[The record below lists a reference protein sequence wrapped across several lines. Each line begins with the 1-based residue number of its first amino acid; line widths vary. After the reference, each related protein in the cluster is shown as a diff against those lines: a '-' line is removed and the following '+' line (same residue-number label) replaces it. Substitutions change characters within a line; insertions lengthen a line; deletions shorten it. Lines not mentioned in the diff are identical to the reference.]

1 MDTFIL
7 ICRFYVIFVAAA
19 GFLFGQLYFA
29 IFEWPATIA
38 GVFGLLSG
46 GLSGKFVTN
55 SRARSFAVIL
65 FCFTSVVGV
74 AFDAYNYYAHLN
86 IPGNYYA
93 WFMIGP
99 FCLCLLVI
107 TWKVSGNK
115 SSTKPL
121 RGVFVSSRQVPG
133 WYKFGILEFIPGI
146 RDLPNKSK
154 TYLIIFAVI
163 LVMLFNFYH
172 AGFFSQ

>member
-7 ICRFYVIFVAAA
+7 ICRIYVIFVAAS

-46 GLSGKFVTN
+46 GLSGKLAEN
-55 SRARSFAVIL
+55 SRPLSYAVIA
-65 FCFTSVVGV
+65 FCLASLVGV
-74 AFDAYNYYAHLN
+74 VFDAYHYYTYLD

-93 WFMIGP
+93 WIMIGP
-99 FCLCLLVI
+99 YCFCLLVI
-107 TWKVSGNK
+107 AWKVSRNK
-115 SSTKPL
+115 SSTKSI

-133 WYKFGILEFIPGI
+133 WYKFGILEYIPGI

-163 LVMLFNFYH
+163 LIMLFNVYNP
-172 AGFFSQ
+172 GFFSQ